1 MRKRTIPTIA
11 FLLCALFSTAQN
23 WDQIIKAAAS
33 DRGAGDQFGYSV
45 AISGDYAI
53 VGAPSEDENVS
64 GGATLSDAGS
74 AYFFVRSGNTW
85 TQQQKI
91 VASDRAAGDYFG
103 SSVGISGDYAIVG
116 AYGEDEDA
124 AGSAT
129 LSDAGSAYIFVR
141 TGNTWTQQ
149 QKIVASDRGAS
160 DDFGW
165 SVAISGDYAIVS
177 ARNEDEN
184 ASGAATLSG
193 AGSAYI
199 FARSGN
205 TWTQQQKIVASDRA
219 AGDVFGYSVAISGD
233 YAVVGA
239 YGEDQDASGGATLSD
254 AGSAYIFVR
263 SGITWS
269 QQQKIVASDRAVAD
283 FFGYSVAISGDYA
296 IVSAY
301 QEDENASGGATLTDA
316 GSAYIFVRSGSSW
329 TQQQKI
335 VAGDRAAEDRFGW
348 SVSISG
354 DYAIVGGYLED
365 EDASGGAT
373 LSGAGSAYIFVRS
386 GNTWT
391 QQQKIVASDRSVN
404 DYFGSSVAISGNFAV
419 VGAYTEAEDASGGAT
434 LTVAGS
440 VYFFDQNFTLTAS
453 AGANGTVTPS
463 GATTVARGGSQTYT
477 ITPAAGYCVQDVL
490 VNGSSVG
497 AVTTY
502 TFNNVQANQTISA
515 SFAATPTWYL
525 DADNDNYYTGSGITQ
540 CTSPGAGYKSTGLLG
555 GNDCDDADNTKW
567 QNASLFIDADN
578 DGYDNG
584 SATVCYGAS
593 IPTGYKTTT
602 SGADCNDADATKNV
616 TYSFYA
622 DSDGDSY
629 GTGSLV
635 SGVCANNSSTP
646 PSGYSN
652 NNTDCDDNDN
662 TKWQLLN
669 AYIDADGDG
678 FTIGTI
684 QEVCSGNTLPQGYS
698 SNSSGEDCNDNDIN
712 LSVESTWYLDTD
724 NDGYYT
730 QSISNCGSPGAGYNQ
745 TATTQGDCDDN
756 DNTKWQLLNAY
767 VDADGDGFTIGAV
780 QEVCSG
786 IAVPQG
792 YSSNSSGEDTDD
804 NNPDITTGI
813 NNLSNISETV
823 KIYPNPTSNN
833 FIIELQNGHN
843 YNVLQLTDVAGKV
856 LQQLNI
862 NTAETQKQINLTEL
876 STGIYMLKLWGD
888 SNNKNFRV
896 IKQ

>member
-1 MRKRTIPTIA
+1 MKTR
-11 FLLCALFSTAQN
+11 FLLLISSCLLSLFSTAQN
-23 WDQIIKAAAS
+23 WNQIIKAAAS
-33 DRGAGDQFGYSV
+33 DRGAGDSFGYSV

-53 VGAPSEDENVS
+53 VGAYFEDENVSGGATLSGAGSAYIFVRSGSSWTQQQKIVASDRAADDRFGISVAISGDYAIVGAYLEDEGVS

-74 AYFFVRSGNTW
+74 AYIFVRSGSTWTQQQKIVASDRAANDLFGRSVAISGDYAIVGAFAEDENASGSATLSDAGSAYIFVRSGNTW

-103 SSVGISGDYAIVG
+103 
-116 AYGEDEDA
+116 
-124 AGSAT
+124 
-129 LSDAGSAYIFVR
+129 
-141 TGNTWTQQ
+141 
-149 QKIVASDRGAS
+149 
-160 DDFGW
+160 
-165 SVAISGDYAIVS
+165 
-177 ARNEDEN
+177 
-184 ASGAATLSG
+184 
-193 AGSAYI
+193 
-199 FARSGN
+199 
-205 TWTQQQKIVASDRA
+205 
-219 AGDVFGYSVAISGD
+219 YSVAISGD
-233 YAVVGA
+233 YVIVGA
-239 YGEDQDASGGATLSD
+239 WQEDENTSGAATLNI

-263 SGITWS
+263 SGTTWS
-269 QQQKIVASDRAVAD
+269 QQQKIVANDRAWND
-283 FFGYSVAISGDYA
+283 QFGYSVAISGDYA
-296 IVSAY
+296 IVGAW
-301 QEDENASGGATLTDA
+301 QEDENTSGA
-316 GSAYIFVRSGSSW
+316 
-329 TQQQKI
+329 
-335 VAGDRAAEDRFGW
+335 
-348 SVSISG
+348 
-354 DYAIVGGYLED
+354 
-365 EDASGGAT
+365 AT
-373 LSGAGSAYIFVRS
+373 LSEAGSAYIFVRS

-391 QQQKIVASDRSVN
+391 QQQKIVASDRAAI
-404 DYFGSSVAISGNFAV
+404 DIFGISVAISGDYAI
-419 VGAYTEAEDASGGAT
+419 VGAYGEDEDVSGVATLGFAGSAYIFVRSGSSWSQQQKIVASDRAANDWFGYSVAISGDYAIVGALYEDENASGGAT
-434 LTVAGS
+434 LTDAGS
-440 VYFFDQNFTLTAS
+440 VYFFDQNFTITAS

-463 GATTVARGGSQTYT
+463 GATTVVGGGSQAYT
-477 ITPAAGYCVQDVL
+477 ITPAAGYCVQVVL
-490 VNGSSVG
+490 VNGSSIG

-502 TFNNVQANQTISA
+502 TFSNVQANQTISA
-515 SFAATPTWYL
+515 TFVATPTWYL
-525 DADNDNYYTGSGITQ
+525 DADNDNYYTGSAVTQ

-555 GNDCDDADNTKW
+555 GNDCDDTDNAKW

-593 IPTGYKTTT
+593 IPTGYKITT

-652 NNTDCDDNDN
+652 NNTDCDDNDI

-669 AYIDADGDG
+669 AYIDADNDG
-678 FTIGTI
+678 YTIGAV
-684 QEVCSGNTLPQGYS
+684 QEVCSGNSLPQGYS

-730 QSISNCGSPGAGYNQ
+730 QSISNCGNPGAGYNQ

-786 IAVPQG
+786 TTVPQG
-792 YSSNSSGEDTDD
+792 YSSNSLGEDTDD

-843 YNVLQLTDVAGKV
+843 YYGLQLTDVAGKV